1 MQVSQC
7 AEKRL
12 SDAGGQDTSWPSA
25 EAKPFF
31 LGLLCGL
38 CQERSRQTEQGK
50 LGNVP
55 KGVKGSGHERLW
67 LGRVSDHGVGGTAL
81 GEA

>member
-25 EAKPFF
+25 QARPFSLGF
-31 LGLLCGL
+31 LCSL
-38 CQERSRQTEQGK
+38 CQERSEQRG
-50 LGNVP
+50 
-55 KGVKGSGHERLW
+55 GSWEMFPRGFRGLVTKDCGLEGSL
-67 LGRVSDHGVGGTAL
+67 TM
-81 GEA
+81 E